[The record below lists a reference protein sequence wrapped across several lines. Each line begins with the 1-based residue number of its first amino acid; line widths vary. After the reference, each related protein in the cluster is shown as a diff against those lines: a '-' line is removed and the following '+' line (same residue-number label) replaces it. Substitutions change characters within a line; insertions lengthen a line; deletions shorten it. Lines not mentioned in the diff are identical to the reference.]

1 MSTIGPISG
10 NASLS
15 ATSTMQSSSRLS
27 ADQKNNIQSILGKF
41 DSKNLSVADAKKI
54 TTEFKKLGIQP
65 GRELEETMAA
75 SGFDAKQVGGLAFGQ
90 GQPPGAGAMAAS
102 SKAMV
107 SSALSELKSLMASMG
122 TSSTASATSEETA
135 SKATDTFLKTLF
147 SQSADSRTANSANKM
162 PNGALPPGGP
172 QGGNR
177 PPPPPPPANTSY
189 QDSSDIETYLAS
201 LISSITSGTDS
212 TTSGVSASSG
222 SSTVV
227 QSAAS
232 LLKASGIEASSKNLQ
247 SFLQILQKNLTASIE
262 DKGNLVDKSV

>member
-1 MSTIGPISG
+1 
-10 NASLS
+10 
-15 ATSTMQSSSRLS
+15 
-27 ADQKNNIQSILGKF
+27 
-41 DSKNLSVADAKKI
+41 
-54 TTEFKKLGIQP
+54 
-65 GRELEETMAA
+65 
-75 SGFDAKQVGGLAFGQ
+75 
-90 GQPPGAGAMAAS
+90 MAAS

-135 SKATDTFLKTLF
+135 SIATDAFLKTLF

-162 PNGALPPGGP
+162 PQGAPPPGGP

-177 PPPPPPPANTSY
+177 PPPPANTSY

-201 LISSITSGTDS
+201 LISSITSGADS

-222 SSTVV
+222 SSKVV
-227 QSAAS
+227 QSASS

-247 SFLQILQKNLTASIE
+247 SFLQILQKNVTAMIE
-262 DKGNLVDKSV
+262 DKGNLVDQSV

>member
-1 MSTIGPISG
+1 MSTIGPMSA

-15 ATSTMQSSSRLS
+15 ATSNMQYSSTFS
-27 ADQKNNIQSILGKF
+27 ADQKNSIQSILGKF

-107 SSALSELKSLMASMG
+107 SSALSELKGLMASMG
-122 TSSTASATSEETA
+122 TSSTASTTSEETA
-135 SKATDTFLKTLF
+135 SKATDAFLKTLF

-162 PNGALPPGGP
+162 PQGAPPPGGP

-222 SSTVV
+222 SSKVV
-227 QSAAS
+227 QSASS
-232 LLKASGIEASSKNLQ
+232 LLKASGIDATSKNLE
-247 SFLQILQKNLTASIE
+247 SFLQILQKNVTTTIE
-262 DKGNLVDKSV
+262 DKGNLVDQSV

>member
-1 MSTIGPISG
+1 
-10 NASLS
+10 
-15 ATSTMQSSSRLS
+15 
-27 ADQKNNIQSILGKF
+27 
-41 DSKNLSVADAKKI
+41 
-54 TTEFKKLGIQP
+54 
-65 GRELEETMAA
+65 
-75 SGFDAKQVGGLAFGQ
+75 
-90 GQPPGAGAMAAS
+90 MAAS

-135 SKATDTFLKTLF
+135 SKATDAFLKTLF

-162 PNGALPPGGP
+162 PQGAPPPGGP

-222 SSTVV
+222 SSKVV
-227 QSAAS
+227 QSASS
-232 LLKASGIEASSKNLQ
+232 LLKASGIDASSKNLQ
-247 SFLQILQKNLTASIE
+247 SFLQILQKNVTATIE
-262 DKGNLVDKSV
+262 DKGNLVDQSV